1 MISFLATSIGLAYCP
16 AAFGARTTYSSGAQE
31 GVQVMQALKSA
42 QNDLRKTHTFGVR
55 DRILTILRTELMR
68 RYGVDGW
75 NGYEAKAVINESIE
89 QAIAFANEMPL
100 EIKEP
105 KVRVIPEGEV
115 SFSWKNGSGRLCTI
129 VFDVDGRYHCA
140 SIIGEKEMAITTN
153 SKEEIF
159 AKAMEVFA

>member
-1 MISFLATSIGLAYCP
+1 MISILASVGIAYCP
-16 AAFGARTTYSSGAQE
+16 VAFGGRTTYSSGGQE
-31 GVQVMQALKSA
+31 GVQVMQAIESA

-55 DRILTILRTELMR
+55 DRILTILRTDLIR

-75 NGYEAKAVINESIE
+75 NGYDAKAVINESIE
-89 QAIAFANEMPL
+89 HAISFVNEMPL
-100 EIKEP
+100 EIKDP
-105 KVRVIPEGEV
+105 KVRVVPDGGV
-115 SFSWKNGSGRLCTI
+115 SFSWRNANGRVCTV

-159 AKAMEVFA
+159 TKAMEVFA